1 MRVMNEN
8 EGSAINKKD
17 VPDSGARLS
26 LKIDYRD
33 DDMQMNE
40 MNIKDCTDGDGDD
53 QSKLSFRMKEKLHTL
68 TGDIRRRTSQM
79 VDEIMR
85 ELDDDCEKDSED
97 IGARKEHRP
106 SLMSLIGL
114 QRAISPVNDEGT
126 NKSRSYLWRIFLS
139 SINPLHREY
148 LIWLTIVVIAFLY
161 NAFSI
166 PLRSSYPYQTK
177 SNLIYWLIA
186 DYIADTIYLIDMLLF
201 KPRLRFMRGGIPV

>member
-139 SINPLHREY
+139 SINPLR
-148 LIWLTIVVIAFLY
+148 LFTNIIFIAINKLNCSFLTF
-161 NAFSI
+161 
-166 PLRSSYPYQTK
+166 R
-177 SNLIYWLIA
+177 
-186 DYIADTIYLIDMLLF
+186 
-201 KPRLRFMRGGIPV
+201 